1 MFSHATSFL
10 TRRMKSV
17 FLGGLAWL
25 FASLPGNAAE
35 QTPAEQ
41 AAAANKILATW
52 QAEHA
57 QPADRKLHI
66 IAWTPN
72 DRDYPADYEQRL
84 SEILLDIQRFYGRE
98 MERHGFG
105 KECSINL
112 DLNDKK
118 QVVVHAIRG
127 LHPTKHYGKESG
139 SEIRKECVPEL
150 KKLGIDADN
159 ETIAIFCNLATWDE
173 EKKSFKH
180 ESPYYAGGTY
190 RSGTAWQLDSPEI
203 KLANMALRE
212 PLVQD
217 GQYGRISMGKHNSI
231 FIGGMAHEL
240 GHALGLPHCT
250 GRPDEDERGTALM
263 GSGNRTYGEELRGE
277 SRGSYLPFSDAL
289 RLASHPQF
297 CKQLEKE
304 RNKATSTASDLR
316 LETAGKAIRLS
327 GKLTGSPPI
336 YGVVAY
342 FDPDGNSDYNA
353 TSTTAVPAA
362 DGSFTVE
369 SSALTANK
377 GGMLRLV
384 ALHANGATT
393 SDASMRIPYK
403 VGRDGTPNIDT
414 AQTKLALAPFLSALQ
429 NKDRAGA
436 RKQLEGLP
444 TKLQELAA
452 RQLDP
457 TTPTQTPAE
466 ETAAPLTKSLT
477 AYKPTAS
484 KVGYHSPTFDRIPG
498 DSRLLE
504 AGGEI
509 YATGIYAHAPARH
522 EYDLGGKW
530 EKFRGRV
537 AMAAGNDGSVQFEL
551 RGDGRELWKSKVL
564 KAEQSAVF
572 DVDVTDVKKLELL
585 VDPTAD
591 GNRADWGLWL
601 EPELVR

>member
-1 MFSHATSFL
+1 
-10 TRRMKSV
+10 MKPV
-17 FLGGLAWL
+17 LFWGLAWL
-25 FASLPGNAAE
+25 FASLPSNAAE
-35 QTPAEQ
+35 QTPSEQ
-41 AAAANKILATW
+41 AAAANKILTAW
-52 QAEHA
+52 QAAHA
-57 QPADRKLHI
+57 QPVERKLHI

-84 SEILLDIQRFYGRE
+84 SEILLDIQRFYQRE
-98 MERHGFG
+98 MQRHGFG
-105 KECSINL
+105 KDCGINL
-112 DLNDKK
+112 ALNDKQ
-118 QVVVHAIRG
+118 QVIVHAIRG
-127 LHPTKHYGKESG
+127 QHPTSHYHKQSG

-173 EKKSFKH
+173 EKKIFKH

-217 GQYGRISMGKHNSI
+217 GQYGKISMGKHNSI

-240 GHALGLPHCT
+240 GHALGLPHCS

-263 GSGNRTYGEELRGE
+263 GSGNRTYGEQLRGE
-277 SRGSYLPFSDAL
+277 SRGTYLPLSDAL

-297 CKQLEKE
+297 CKQMEKE
-304 RNKATSTASDLR
+304 RHRASAKLSDVK
-316 LETAGKAIRLS
+316 LETAGKAIRLR
-327 GKLTGSPPI
+327 GKFTADPPL

-353 TSTTAVPAA
+353 TSTTAVPEA
-362 DGSFTVE
+362 DGTFAVE
-369 SSALTANK
+369 SSALAANK
-377 GGMLRLV
+377 GGMLRLI

-393 SDASMRIPYK
+393 NDASMRFPYK
-403 VGRDGTPNIDT
+403 VARDGTPNVET
-414 AQTKLALAPFLSALQ
+414 AQIKLALAPLLASMQTVDHAVAHKMAMLLENERAKTLAL
-429 NKDRAGA
+429 R
-436 RKQLEGLP
+436 L
-444 TKLQELAA
+444 
-452 RQLDP
+452 LDP
-457 TTPTQTPAE
+457 VKPTQTPAE
-466 ETAAPLTKSLT
+466 EKATGVSKSLT
-477 AYKPTAS
+477 AYKPTSS

-498 DSRLLE
+498 DGRLLE

-530 EKFRGRV
+530 QKFRGRV

-551 RGDGRELWKSKVL
+551 RGDGRELWKSKVI
-564 KAEQSAVF
+564 KADQSATF
-572 DVDVTDVKKLELL
+572 DVDVKDVKQLELI
-585 VDPTAD
+585 VSPTED
-591 GNRADWGLWL
+591 GTRADWGLWI

>member
-1 MFSHATSFL
+1 MKYFL
-10 TRRMKSV
+10 LWTVLLHIFNS
-17 FLGGLAWL
+17 
-25 FASLPGNAAE
+25 
-35 QTPAEQ
+35 
-41 AAAANKILATW
+41 AAASARENQSPTEQVPAATKILAAW
-52 QAEHA
+52 QAAHA
-57 QPADRKLHI
+57 QPVERKLHI

-72 DRDYPADYEQRL
+72 DRAYPTDYKQRL
-84 SEILLDIQRFYGRE
+84 SDILLDIQRFYGRE
-98 MERHGFG
+98 MQRHGFDPSS
-105 KECSINL
+105 SINL

-118 QVVVHAIRG
+118 QVIVHAIRG
-127 LHPTKHYGKESG
+127 QHPTSHYHKQSG
-139 SEIRKECVPEL
+139 SEIRKECLPEL
-150 KKLGIDADN
+150 KKLGIAADN
-159 ETIAIFCNLATWDE
+159 ETLAIFCNLATWDE
-173 EKKSFKH
+173 EQKIFKH
-180 ESPYYAGGTY
+180 ESPYYAGGSY

-203 KLANMALRE
+203 KLANMTLRE

-217 GQYGRISMGKHNSI
+217 GQYGRISMGRHNSI
-231 FIGGMAHEL
+231 FIGGMAHEF
-240 GHALGLPHCT
+240 GHALGLPHCS

-277 SRGSYLPFSDAL
+277 SRGSYLPLSDAL

-304 RNKATSTASDLR
+304 RHQPSAKLTDVA
-316 LETAGKAIRLS
+316 LETAGKSIRLR
-327 GKLTGSPPI
+327 GKFTADPPL

-353 TSTTAVPAA
+353 TSTTAVPNA

-369 SSALTANK
+369 SAALAANK

-393 SDASMRIPYK
+393 SDASMRFPYK
-403 VGRDGTPNIDT
+403 VAKDGTPSVDT

-429 NKDRAGA
+429 NKDRPGA
-436 RKQLEGLP
+436 RKLLEGLP
-444 TKLQELAA
+444 TKLKDLAA
-452 RQLDP
+452 RQIDP
-457 TTPTQTPAE
+457 VTPTQTPAD
-466 ETAAPLTKSLT
+466 ETATGVTKNLT

-484 KVGYHSPTFDRIPG
+484 KVGYHAPTFDRIPG
-498 DSRLLE
+498 EGRLLE

-530 EKFRGRV
+530 QKLRGRV

-551 RGDGRELWKSKVL
+551 RADGKELWKSKVI
-564 KAEQSAVF
+564 KAEQSVTF
-572 DVDVTDVKKLELL
+572 DVEVKDVKKLELI